1 MSVLSFFPLFGFF
14 LVGYHVLY
22 FIGIFPNL
30 LNQRLLSMN
39 LPSGQ
44 LWEPTVAVVIILLGL
59 IALFIELFKST
70 RTSSVSIVDHILS
83 TFVLVGF
90 MVSWLIFEWSGN
102 SVFLIL
108 TVMSFLDVIAGFTI
122 TISSARRDLSLG
134 GK

>member
-1 MSVLSFFPLFGFF
+1 MAILSFFPLFGFF
-14 LVGYHVLY
+14 LVGYYVFFLV
-22 FIGIFPNL
+22 GIFPEE
-30 LNQRLLSMN
+30 LNREVFSVN

-44 LWEPTVAVVIILLGL
+44 LWEPNIAVIVILLGL
-59 IALFIELFKST
+59 VALFIELFKST
-70 RTSSVSIVDHILS
+70 RTSSVSIIDHILS

-90 MVSWLIFEWSGN
+90 MVSWMIFEWAGN

-122 TISSARRDLSLG
+122 TIASARRDLSLG